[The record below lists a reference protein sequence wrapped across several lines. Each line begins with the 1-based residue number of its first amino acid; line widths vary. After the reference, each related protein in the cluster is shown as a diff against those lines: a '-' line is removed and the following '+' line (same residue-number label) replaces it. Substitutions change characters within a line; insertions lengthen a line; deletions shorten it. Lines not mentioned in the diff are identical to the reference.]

1 VITSGLVFRLLLGFR
16 HHQCAQSHTFELR
29 DVSPGDARRSINDGN
44 HRQSPASELS
54 IGAVPAAR
62 APVSEY
68 DAPPVRV
75 LVHDPAETRA
85 LERLLEIPAGDLAER
100 SLFRAHP
107 DPDRFAREHAALVA
121 SFDSAEIEAVRL
133 ADVVDEHGRR
143 ALEENPNHVYTRDA
157 AITFPWLP
165 GRFMRGAMR
174 QPVRRGEPD
183 VLASAL
189 GALGLEE
196 LRAPHECFLEGG
208 DVIPLAHGGRRAL
221 LVGYGPRSSRDGIE
235 ALWRHLHP
243 WALDEIVGIE
253 IVPER
258 MNLDGVLVPVTDDTV
273 ILDRSSI
280 VRSFLLDA
288 SGARPVEVLALLCEL
303 GLEPIEVTR
312 EEAAVLQACNC
323 FCLGGRRVIA
333 YELCERVAEEVR
345 ARDIEVR
352 TVPGHELIKGTGGP
366 RCMTRPLYC

>member
-1 VITSGLVFRLLLGFR
+1 V
-16 HHQCAQSHTFELR
+16 
-29 DVSPGDARRSINDGN
+29 DD
-44 HRQSPASELS
+44 
-54 IGAVPAAR
+54 R

-68 DAPPVRV
+68 DASPVRV

-85 LERLLEIPAGDLAER
+85 LERLLEIPADELEER

-107 DPDRFAREHAALVA
+107 DAEGFGREHAALVA
-121 SFDSAEIEAVRL
+121 SAESAGIEAVRL
-133 ADVVDEHGRR
+133 RDVVDEHGRR

-157 AITFPWLP
+157 AITLPWLP
-165 GRFMRGAMR
+165 GRFVRGAMR

-189 GALGLEE
+189 RALGLEE
-196 LRAPHECFLEGG
+196 ILVPQECFLEGG
-208 DVIPLAHGGRRAL
+208 DIIPLAHQGRRTL
-221 LVGYGPRSSRDGIE
+221 LVGFGPRSSRDGIGV
-235 ALWRHLHP
+235 LWRHLHP
-243 WALDEIVGIE
+243 WALDEIVGVE

-280 VRSFLLDA
+280 VGSFILDA
-288 SGARPVEVLALLCEL
+288 KGERPVDVLALLSEL
-303 GLEPIEVTR
+303 GLEPLEVTR
-312 EEAAVLQACNC
+312 EEATMLQACNC

-333 YELCERVAEEVR
+333 YDLCERVAEELR

-352 TVPGHELIKGTGGP
+352 TVPGRELIKGTGGP